1 MENCSASRSRRNIS
15 FSYLYN
21 GNTHKFQKPLTS
33 ANSHDFSN
41 DMPFNKKSLLRNFFN
56 SPVPSRR
63 SDNNSN

>member
-1 MENCSASRSRRNIS
+1 MENCPTNRSRRNIS

-41 DMPFNKKSLLRNFFN
+41 NLTSNQKSYSRNFFN
-56 SPVPSRR
+56 SPVPARR
-63 SDNNSN
+63 SDNNDN